1 MLGGIKMVE
10 EVNHNDWR
18 DAGWKSLYRVGGAAA
33 LLAGIIFRRNLG
45 VEFELFSPITFPETV
60 GAWFTLLQDNRLI
73 GVVYLHIF
81 DLVHYAL
88 AGLVFLA
95 LFVALK
101 RTNKSFMLI
110 AATTGLVGITVY
122 FASNTAFSMLS
133 LSDQYLIANSEAE
146 QNLLLGAGKALLAQ
160 NRFSSPG
167 AHPGSGG
174 YISLFLIAIA
184 GLMTSIVM
192 LRGKVF
198 NRATA
203 YVGILAGSLDIAYCI
218 GFAFFPSVDGEQLA
232 LLFIPAAG
240 LFWMIWYILV
250 GWRLYRLGK
259 ETQPEPALL

>member
-1 MLGGIKMVE
+1 MQSDNGEGS
-10 EVNHNDWR
+10 
-18 DAGWKSLYRVGGAAA
+18 ASGWKSLIRVGAAAA
-33 LLAGIIFRRNLG
+33 LLAGILFRRNLG
-45 VEFELFSPITFPETV
+45 VEIELFSPVTSPETV
-60 GAWFTLLQDNRLI
+60 GDWFALLQSNRLI
-73 GVVYLHIF
+73 GLAYLNIF

-101 RTNKSFMLI
+101 RTNKSLMLI
-110 AATTGLVGITVY
+110 AATSGLVGITVY
-122 FASNTAFSMLS
+122 FATNTAFSMLF
-133 LSDQYLIANSEAE
+133 LSDQFVMANSEAE
-146 QNLLLGAGKALLAQ
+146 QNLFLGAGKALLAQ

-218 GFAFFPSVDGEQLA
+218 AFALIPSVEGEQMA

-259 ETQPEPALL
+259 ETQSEPTGE

>member
-1 MLGGIKMVE
+1 MVE
-10 EVNHNDWR
+10 QVNHIEGSG
-18 DAGWKSLYRVGGAAA
+18 ASWKSLFRIGGVAA
-33 LLAGIIFRRNLG
+33 LMAGIIFRRNLG
-45 VEFELFSPITFPETV
+45 VEIELFSPITSPETV
-60 GAWFTLLQDNRLI
+60 AEWFTLLQNNRLI
-73 GVVYLHIF
+73 GLAYLHIF

-88 AGLVFLA
+88 TGLVFLA
-95 LFVALK
+95 LFLALK
-101 RTNKSFMLI
+101 RTNKSLMLI
-110 AATTGLVGITVY
+110 AATSGLVGITVY
-122 FASNTAFSMLS
+122 FATNTAFSLLS
-133 LSDQYLIANSEAE
+133 LSDQYVMANSEAE
-146 QNLLLGAGKALLAQ
+146 QNLLLGAGKTLLAA

-184 GLMTSIVM
+184 GLLASVVM

-203 YVGILAGSLDIAYCI
+203 YVGILAGLLDIAYCI

-259 ETQPEPALL
+259 ETQPEPAGS